1 MPNAFFYHESNLVAK
16 SSDTKGNV
24 YRPIREEFIRFKQEI
39 YDPYKQKQ
47 MRIRGISRRKINAK
61 TELLNEYYRRVD
73 EFIAL
78 QKTRGWRI
86 TSQSKF
92 RPTVL
97 EEFCGYLFKDIPEIA
112 RFELDFFNK
121 NVFAGIVLDRN
132 GKALVKTK
140 DIDFCIGKKFIVNIG
155 SEEYQII
162 IPIIAIE
169 CKTYID
175 KTMFSESQ
183 YTAQKMK
190 HGSPNVRVY
199 CIAERNEIDTEEI
212 PTKGQTPLDQIF
224 IIRGKETNLI
234 NSDATF
240 MFFKEIRESLKQLS
254 KDIERK
260 EFGGILPD

>member
-1 MPNAFFYHESNLVAK
+1 MPNTFFYHESNIVAK
-16 SSDTKGNV
+16 SSDVKSNK
-24 YRPIREEFIRFKQEI
+24 YRGMRAEFIRFKEET
-39 YDPYKQKQ
+39 YNPYKEAQ
-47 MRIRGISRRKINAK
+47 MQICGIRRKSIFAK
-61 TELLNEYYRRVD
+61 AELLNDYYRKVG
-73 EFIAL
+73 EFISE
-78 QKTRGWRI
+78 QKARRWNI

-97 EEFCGYLFKDIPEIA
+97 EEFCGYLFKDIPEIT
-112 RFELDFFNK
+112 RFGLDFFNK

-132 GKALVKTK
+132 GKALLKTK
-140 DIDFCIGKKFIVNIG
+140 DIDFCIGKKFVVNIG
-155 SEEYQII
+155 PEEYQII

-190 HGSPNVRVY
+190 QGSPNVRVY
-199 CIAERNEIDTEEI
+199 CVAERNEIDLNEI

-224 IIRGKETNLI
+224 IIRGKEKNPI
-234 NSDATF
+234 NDEAILT
-240 MFFKEIRESLKQLS
+240 FFKEVRDALKKLS
-254 KDIERK
+254 KDTERN

>member
-1 MPNAFFYHESNLVAK
+1 MLNTFFYHENNLLAK
-16 SSDTKGNV
+16 SSDVKSNK
-24 YRPIREEFIRFKQEI
+24 YRGMRTEFIRFKEEI
-39 YDPYKQKQ
+39 YDPYKRAQLA
-47 MRIRGISRRKINAK
+47 IRGVSRRKIIAK
-61 TELLNEYYRRVD
+61 AELLNEYYRQID
-73 EFIAL
+73 HFISD
-78 QKTRGWRI
+78 QKARRWNI

-97 EEFCGYLFKDIPEIA
+97 EEFCGYLFKDIPEII
-112 RFELDFFNK
+112 RLELDFYNK

-132 GKALVKTK
+132 GKALIKTK
-140 DIDFCIGKKFIVNIG
+140 DIDFCIGKKFAVNIG
-155 SEEYQII
+155 TEEHQII

-199 CIAERNEIDTEEI
+199 CVAERNEIDIGEI

-224 IIRGKETNLI
+224 IIRGKEI
-234 NSDATF
+234 NPIKNDAIF
-240 MFFKEIRESLKQLS
+240 SFFKEVKDVLKNLSREPIRN
-254 KDIERK
+254 